1 MTTTTNT
8 AVFTTRKPT
17 IIECIAGYF
26 QRRKFEREFAK
37 AKAER
42 AKLHEQIIA
51 ERQSV
56 VLTQNN

>member
-17 IIECIAGYF
+17 IIERIAGYF
-26 QRRKFEREFAK
+26 QRRKFERQFAK

-42 AKLHEQIIA
+42 AKLHEDIIA
-51 ERQSV
+51 ERRTI
-56 VLTQNN
+56 LNN

>member
-8 AVFTTRKPT
+8 TIFTTRKPT
-17 IIECIAGYF
+17 IIERIAGYF

-51 ERQSV
+51 ERRTI
-56 VLTQNN
+56 LNN